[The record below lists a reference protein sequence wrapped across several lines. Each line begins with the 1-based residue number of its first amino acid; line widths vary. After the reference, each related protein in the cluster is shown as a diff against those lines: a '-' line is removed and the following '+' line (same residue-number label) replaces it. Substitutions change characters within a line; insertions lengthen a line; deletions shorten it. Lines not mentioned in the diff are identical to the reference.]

1 MAPVLRRAAAGVAVP
16 LAPGL
21 ALLAAAP
28 GAVVG
33 AGFLVKSTLF
43 SLPPTLL
50 EKGSEANFEH

>member
-1 MAPVLRRAAAGVAVP
+1 MKVWLESSCGWPTKGSGAEAVAV
-16 LAPGL
+16 A
-21 ALLAAAP
+21 

-33 AGFLVKSTLF
+33 TGLLVKSTLF

>member
-1 MAPVLRRAAAGVAVP
+1 MKVWLVSSCGWPTKGSGAEAVAV
-16 LAPGL
+16 A
-21 ALLAAAP
+21 

-50 EKGSEANFEH
+50 RKGSMGNFEH